1 MHVTR
6 ARAVGN
12 VVARMR
18 PCKHVAD
25 VKWQGLSYTSA
36 YLALTQLSVCVPPP
50 HILLYFINTYLTYSC
65 VGVCGWARA
74 YAPAP
79 DTTIRQVLQHRA
91 PEDRVKY
98 IKQEY
103 ENGQCAAQGCVRAT
117 EDVVWC
123 CQGFRDC

>member
-79 DTTIRQVLQHRA
+79 DTTIRQVLQRRTSG
-91 PEDRVKY
+91 DGV
-98 IKQEY
+98 KQEC
-103 ENGQCAAQGCVRAT
+103 ENGQCAAQEDMWAT
-117 EDVVWC
+117 KEVVWC
-123 CQGFRDC
+123 CQGFGDC